1 MSFDVL
7 APHYRWMEFV
17 LAGEKLQRCRTAF
30 LTRVARPNRVLILG
44 EGNGRFLLECRR
56 SFPDAEITVV
66 DSSASMLSRARQRLK
81 GQGINSER
89 IDFVCADAL
98 AWAPREDKFDLIVT
112 HFFLDCFRADQLE
125 SLIATLARAAAPLA
139 NWLFA
144 DFQSAPSG
152 WARFRSRLIL
162 WLMYRFFTVVT
173 RLPANALTPPDE
185 MFEHHG
191 FHLREREVYDWGLL
205 HSDWWQLVK
214 EWPNGARIQVHHDS
228 NDEMISRA
236 LDEVSDH

>member
-17 LAGEKLQRCRTAF
+17 LAGDKLQRCRTAF
-30 LTRVARPNRVLILG
+30 LPRAAGANRVLILG

-56 SFPDAEITVV
+56 TLPDAKITVV
-66 DSSASMLSRARQRLK
+66 DASAGMLDRARRRLK
-81 GQGINSER
+81 GQGINVEK

-98 AWAPREDKFDLIVT
+98 AWMPPKGAYDLIVT

-125 SLIATLARAAAPLA
+125 TLIAKLAQAAAPRA

-144 DFQSAPSG
+144 DFQSAPAG

-162 WLMYRFFTVVT
+162 WLMYRFFTVIT
-173 RLPANALTPPDE
+173 RLPANALTSPDPILQQ
-185 MFEHHG
+185 HG
-191 FHLREREVYDWGLL
+191 FKLREREVFDWELL
-205 HSDWWQLVK
+205 HSDWWQK
-214 EWPNGARIQVHHDS
+214 A
-228 NDEMISRA
+228 NDE
-236 LDEVSDH
+236 